1 MLVKANHER
10 SEIMAQ
16 VMREISLFMDR
27 TGTKPSHRIY
37 ALGFLNKVVGTF
49 ASSGDMAVRAS
60 ALTIYFNL
68 FNKLLGTDPKTN
80 ADRIKEIKQ
89 NRKISKKQKLK

>member
-1 MLVKANHER
+1 
-10 SEIMAQ
+10 
-16 VMREISLFMDR
+16 MREISLFMDR